1 MIPRHYA
8 SSVLAR
14 RSCLSVPG
22 SSPRM
27 LEKARALDADEVV
40 IDLEDSVAAGAK
52 DQARG
57 AVVEAIRD
65 GDWGARSVAV
75 RINACDSHHC
85 YRDVVQVVSGA
96 GDALASLVVP
106 KVESAAD
113 VEFVARLTAMVEEEG
128 GRARPLG
135 LQALVETA
143 AGLRRIDEI
152 AGAGPRLEALIV
164 GYADLAASLG
174 RRAPAGPG
182 PDERWDWV
190 LETVLSA
197 ARTAGLQ
204 AIDGPWLQI
213 EDAEGFRASAQRS
226 RALGYDG
233 KWALHPS
240 QLELLNELYA
250 PTREEFERAQEV
262 LRALARAE
270 GSDGRGAVLLDGA
283 MVDEA
288 SAKLARRVV
297 AAGEAAGLAP

>member
-1 MIPRHYA
+1 MA
-8 SSVLAR
+8 
-14 RSCLSVPG
+14 
-22 SSPRM
+22 
-27 LEKARALDADEVV
+27 
-40 IDLEDSVAAGAK
+40 
-52 DQARG
+52 
-57 AVVEAIRD
+57 EAIRD
-65 GDWGARSVAV
+65 GDWGARNVVV
-75 RINACDSHHC
+75 RINACDSRHC
-85 YRDVVQVVSGA
+85 YRDVVEVVSGA
-96 GDALASLVVP
+96 GDTLAGLVVP

-113 VEFVARLTAMVEEEG
+113 VEFVDRLAAMVEEEC
-128 GRARPLG
+128 GRRRPLG

-143 AGLRRIDEI
+143 AGLRRIDEL
-152 AGAGPRLEALIV
+152 ACASGRLEALIV

-174 RRAPAGPG
+174 RPPPTGPG

-197 ARTAGLQ
+197 ARAAGLQ

-213 EDAEGFRASAQRS
+213 ADAEGFRASAERS

-250 PTREEFERAQEV
+250 PTREEFERAREV
-262 LRALARAE
+262 LRALDRGEA
-270 GSDGRGAVLLDGA
+270 SDGRGAVLLDGA

-288 SAKLARRVV
+288 SGKLARRVV